1 MLERLN
7 AKSCSRKQ
15 VAATT
20 MVVMAAATKVL
31 HRVAATMDLA
41 VVVLV
46 ATMLDLEVAALR
58 VGVVVTRRR

>member
-1 MLERLN
+1 
-7 AKSCSRKQ
+7 
-15 VAATT
+15 

-46 ATMLDLEVAALR
+46 ATMRDLEAAALR